1 MGAPR
6 ASLPTE
12 VATHSRGGGGA
23 WTEPLAGTSRAQI
36 LRNVSSAAASREIL
50 HHVTA
55 TGTSFVTSS
64 RAQRIRA
71 GVSGLHPGYFALV
84 MATGIMSIGTSTAGV
99 GWLSLSLLWLA
110 VICYLV
116 LVLLLACRL
125 IAFRDDL
132 VNDLSDPARAFGF
145 FTFVAATNVIGARLV
160 GDGHREV
167 VVGLLAVSSLAWL
180 FLGYLIPAMVA
191 HRPRTDPALRGVNG
205 SWFIWVVASQ
215 SIAVL
220 AATLEPQVEV
230 GRRELALVAV
240 FSWSVGLFLYGTVG
254 VLVVVRLLLFKIQP
268 DEVTPPYWV
277 AMGATAISVVAG
289 SKIVEMAKAPMVT
302 ATSALIAGLA
312 VLFWAFGT
320 WLIPALLAVGY
331 WRHIRHRV
339 PLVYEPS
346 MWSIVFPL
354 GMYGVGSAYLGE
366 VDDLP
371 IVNAIGHAEIW
382 VALAVWAI
390 VFGAM
395 LHHLA
400 RTVFRADPP
409 R

>member
-132 VNDLSDPARAFGF
+132 VNDLSDPARASG
-145 FTFVAATNVIGARLV
+145 
-160 GDGHREV
+160 
-167 VVGLLAVSSLAWL
+167 SSRSW
-180 FLGYLIPAMVA
+180 P
-191 HRPRTDPALRGVNG
+191 PRT
-205 SWFIWVVASQ
+205 
-215 SIAVL
+215 
-220 AATLEPQVEV
+220 
-230 GRRELALVAV
+230 
-240 FSWSVGLFLYGTVG
+240 
-254 VLVVVRLLLFKIQP
+254 
-268 DEVTPPYWV
+268 
-277 AMGATAISVVAG
+277 
-289 SKIVEMAKAPMVT
+289 
-302 ATSALIAGLA
+302 
-312 VLFWAFGT
+312 
-320 WLIPALLAVGY
+320 
-331 WRHIRHRV
+331 
-339 PLVYEPS
+339 
-346 MWSIVFPL
+346 
-354 GMYGVGSAYLGE
+354 
-366 VDDLP
+366 
-371 IVNAIGHAEIW
+371 
-382 VALAVWAI
+382 
-390 VFGAM
+390 
-395 LHHLA
+395 
-400 RTVFRADPP
+400 
-409 R
+409 